1 MKIEIKNRWNGSV
14 LFACEA
20 GSMKL
25 AVEMAIK
32 AHANLAYANLT
43 GANLTRANLTRAD
56 LTYAN
61 LTRAYLTRANLTR
74 ANLTGADLA
83 GANLDYS
90 AWPLWC
96 GTKKVKVDLK
106 FTRQLAAHF
115 CALKCDAPEFVEA
128 KKAIIKFA
136 MESHVAGHLEI
147 GKGE

>member
-1 MKIEIKNRWNGSV
+1 MKIEIKNRWNESV

-32 AHANLAYANLT
+32 A
-43 GANLTRANLTRAD
+43 RANLTRAD
-56 LTYAN
+56 LTG
-61 LTRAYLTRANLTR
+61 
-74 ANLTGADLA
+74 ANLTGADLTR
-83 GANLDYS
+83 ANMDYS

-96 GTKKVKVDLK
+96 GTKNVTVDLK

-128 KKAIIKFA
+128 KRAIIKFA

-147 GKGE
+147 GEDN